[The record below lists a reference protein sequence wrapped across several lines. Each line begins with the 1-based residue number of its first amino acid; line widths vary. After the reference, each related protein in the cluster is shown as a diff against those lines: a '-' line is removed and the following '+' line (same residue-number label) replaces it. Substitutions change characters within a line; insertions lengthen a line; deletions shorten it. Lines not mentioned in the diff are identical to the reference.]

1 MIDLYKG
8 DLIFT
13 SKNNKLPKIVK
24 KLAKK
29 YPYALVYSCCNA
41 DNIDMKNNFIY
52 ISFSS
57 ESQHKDEFNS
67 VQYELLFNI
76 YSNLNIS
83 FDDIIIKNGYF
94 DIAKN
99 A

>member
-1 MIDLYKG
+1 MIELYKG

-13 SKNNKLPKIVK
+13 SKNNTLPKIVK
-24 KLAKK
+24 KLSKK
-29 YPYALVYSCCNA
+29 YPYASLYLLCDA
-41 DNIDMKNNFIY
+41 DRVDMKKNFIY

-57 ESQHKDEFNS
+57 EAEYKDEFNS